1 MNLTKYTCLE
11 CQKQITREQD
21 KEFILVYCQ
30 IKGKQIKLNK
40 NGECK

>member
-11 CQKQITREQD
+11 CNKKITREQD

-30 IKGKQIKLNK
+30 IKGKQIKLFK